1 MALRPTLALALA
13 LVLAGAAWP
22 ASAASVAPVAGDQAW
37 PLRDSAGVTRYSA
50 PGLLQAAA
58 PLPTGLALASG
69 DVTKDPENPLFQQD
83 KPWEPRLD
91 NGYPNV
97 VYDPESKGDGPWRLF
112 YGGIAP
118 GGQYMYYA
126 NSTDGKKWYKPSLGR
141 YDIGQKM
148 PHLKQYGKNTNIFM
162 FGGGLG
168 VYHDMHEPNASLRYK
183 ISGGSPA
190 GCYSDDGA
198 SDCAVATAGSP
209 DGINDW
215 SNVEPL
221 RFAKPWRPDC
231 HTNLFFDKRKD
242 AYLMTTRD
250 YTKTGRD
257 IAISVSGTSE
267 IGDGSKHYT
276 GNWSLVMTNEYPPTA
291 EAAPCGRL
299 KAQRGITPSGADAVE
314 ACGTVCRTTDNCAFF
329 WVYTNGSDSG
339 LCCPKSAVEPGKP
352 TEPVCK
358 TCGGKF
364 YKMDGEPKA
373 NSPSPPAKPGV
384 FGDWG
389 VPKIVEQGNT
399 DHQLYSQITWPF
411 YDIYLGI
418 VSVYPCFVTLWAWLT
433 KLLGL

>member
-1 MALRPTLALALA
+1 MALRPALALTLALA
-13 LVLAGAAWP
+13 GA
-22 ASAASVAPVAGDQAW
+22 ASAAPAAPVAGDHAW
-37 PLRDSAGVTRYSA
+37 PPRDSDGITRYSA
-50 PGLLQAAA
+50 PGLLQAA
-58 PLPTGLALASG
+58 PPPTGLALASG

-97 VYDPESKGDGPWRLF
+97 VYDPESKESKGDGPWRLF

-141 YDIGQKM
+141 YDIGHKM
-148 PHLKQYGKNTNIFM
+148 PHLKEYGKNTNIFM

-215 SNVEPL
+215 SEVEPL

-231 HTNLFFDKRKD
+231 HTNLFFDARKD

-257 IAISVSGTSE
+257 ISISVSGTS
-267 IGDGSKHYT
+267 GAGGGSKHYT
-276 GNWSLVMTNEYPPTA
+276 GNWSLVMTNQYPPTS
-291 EAAPCGRL
+291 EAAPCGHM
-299 KAQRGITPSGADAVE
+299 KGSPSGAAAVE
-314 ACGTVCRTTDNCAFF
+314 ACGGVCRATDNCAFF
-329 WVYTNGSDSG
+329 WVYTTGSHSG
-339 LCCPKSAVEPGKP
+339 LCCPKLAVEPGKP
-352 TEPVCK
+352 AEPACK

-373 NSPSPPAKPGV
+373 NPPPTHRAAKPGV

-389 VPKIVEQGNT
+389 VPEIVEQGNT
-399 DHQLYSQITWPF
+399 DHQLYSQVCDPR
-411 YDIYLGI
+411 
-418 VSVYPCFVTLWAWLT
+418 
-433 KLLGL
+433 